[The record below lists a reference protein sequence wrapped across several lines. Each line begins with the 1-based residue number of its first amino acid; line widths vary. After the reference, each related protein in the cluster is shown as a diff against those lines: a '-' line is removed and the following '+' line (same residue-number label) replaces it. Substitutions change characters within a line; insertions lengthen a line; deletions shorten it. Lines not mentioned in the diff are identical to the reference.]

1 MFSPSLCLHDRRNL
15 CSSNLVTLL
24 FLRKISSFNPGLCS
38 LLVWLIKTSL
48 TLKLT
53 LHPQFLIPVSPCSLN
68 SGHWWWHCTG
78 HSLARALCSVLCLSS
93 LGTNPTLPGAGP
105 NTASHWST
113 AANTAS
119 DWRRKWRYL
128 CVYRNTGPHSALSP
142 LSVATVCAAAS
153 RRPLRSPPERETQ
166 ICAERK
172 VNHVQSS
179 YGSKFRREENFN
191 GPCVVKS
198 VNSFSDVLVW
208 VIKPTYVTCDM

>member
-1 MFSPSLCLHDRRNL
+1 MLAWPAESLQEQSCHFVISPQ
-15 CSSNLVTLL
+15 VFLL
-24 FLRKISSFNPGLCS
+24 QPRAFLTF
-38 LLVWLIKTSL
+38 SL
-48 TLKLT
+48 TYQDITDTKTNSLPSVS
-53 LHPQFLIPVSPCSLN
+53 HSNIPPLSLN
-68 SGHWWWHCTG
+68 FGHWWWHCTG

-105 NTASHWST
+105 NTASHWSA

-153 RRPLRSPPERETQ
+153 RRPFRSPPEGETQ

-172 VNHVQSS
+172 VHHVHSS
-179 YGSKFRREENFN
+179 YGSKFRWEQNSNTPFE
-191 GPCVVKS
+191 GKS
-198 VNSFSDVLVW
+198 GHSWSDVLVC
-208 VIKPTYVTCDM
+208 VIKLWQSDM